1 VFGNPTKELYV
12 LVVEVTIKVGVS
24 STSLPLS
31 KQPQRSLKLSTKKSR
46 VIQTSQGSS
55 IRGKL
60 LGNAYPARSKAPR
73 VIDANPTGLTK
84 KSSPQACQSD
94 SLTQSTLILFKTLG
108 ESNIGAN
115 RRGEGH
121 LECLGDVLDESW

>member
-31 KQPQRSLKLSTKKSR
+31 KQPRRSLKLSTKKSR

-55 IRGKL
+55 IRWKL
-60 LGNAYPARSKAPR
+60 LGNA
-73 VIDANPTGLTK
+73 
-84 KSSPQACQSD
+84 
-94 SLTQSTLILFKTLG
+94 
-108 ESNIGAN
+108 
-115 RRGEGH
+115 
-121 LECLGDVLDESW
+121 